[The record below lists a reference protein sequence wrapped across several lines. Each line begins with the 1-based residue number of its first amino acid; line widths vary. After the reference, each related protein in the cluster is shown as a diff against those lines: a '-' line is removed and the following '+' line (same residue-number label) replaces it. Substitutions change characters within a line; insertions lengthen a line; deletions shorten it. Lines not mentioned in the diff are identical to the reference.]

1 MVYRKHRQDYRVRS
15 NFHVKA
21 CGIFS
26 QVVLRQHDSLALSC
40 GSGRKHDSAKRI
52 LCHCRLVASPVVIY
66 KPIKRKHLWTMLCTV
81 HRHIHIYIMTAFSCG
96 LSHIRTCLI
105 KYKHPHIG
113 SVQKLTYIRCRK
125 RCIDW
130 NRNTSAF
137 CDCQIG
143 YYPLI

>member
-1 MVYRKHRQDYRVRS
+1 MMYREHRQNYRVRC
-15 NFHVKA
+15 NFHIKA
-21 CGIFS
+21 GGIFS
-26 QVVLRQHDSLALSC
+26 QVVLRQHDSLALSG
-40 GSGRKHDSAKRI
+40 GSGCKHDSAKRI
-52 LCHCRLVASPVVIY
+52 LCHGRLVASPVVIY
-66 KPIKRKHLWTMLCTV
+66 KSIKRKYLRAMLCTV

-96 LSHIRTCLI
+96 LSHIQTCLI

-137 CDCQIG
+137 CDCQI
-143 YYPLI
+143 